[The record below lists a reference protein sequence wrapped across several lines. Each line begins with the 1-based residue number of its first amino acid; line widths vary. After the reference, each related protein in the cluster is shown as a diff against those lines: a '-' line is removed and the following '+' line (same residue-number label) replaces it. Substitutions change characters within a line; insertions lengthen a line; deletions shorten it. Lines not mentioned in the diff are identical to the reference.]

1 MKLLIISILVLM
13 VLIIGCSNDKETINQ
28 EINNEKIS
36 NGKNDKTISSSIVNE
51 VVLMKLSSPDF
62 KHNAMMP
69 SELTCDGDGTSPELS
84 IEDIPKNAKS
94 LVLVNDDPDAPVG

>member
-69 SELTCDGDGTSPELS
+69 SS
-84 IEDIPKNAKS
+84 
-94 LVLVNDDPDAPVG
+94 